1 VVATEAA
8 GRQQAGPGGCQE
20 LAAGDRYGV
29 ERAQGREL
37 SRNFRKLED
46 KLGFVGR
53 TLG

>member
-1 VVATEAA
+1 VVTTETA
-8 GRQQAGPGGCQE
+8 GRQQSGAGGCQE

-37 SRNFRKLED
+37 SRNFRELED

-53 TLG
+53 SLG